1 METGPASRKSTERK
15 GEPEI
20 DSIGPVYSSRSGII
34 VRETVL
40 PVNGTSP
47 EMRSA
52 DAGNTPEKLVETGL
66 GSRPRCA
73 SFVWADSST
82 LEVEQGEEEGADQA
96 IRAPRL
102 ST

>member
-1 METGPASRKSTERK
+1 MERN

-52 DAGNTPEKLVETGL
+52 DAGDTPEKLVETGL
-66 GSRPRCA
+66 GAP
-73 SFVWADSST
+73 VSSMH
-82 LEVEQGEEEGADQA
+82 G
-96 IRAPRL
+96 
-102 ST
+102 